1 MNNRLF
7 MQFQYYG
14 GTIFPNDTI
23 QIGDYDAGL
32 ALAIFDYSGT
42 IIKGIDYNVINS
54 RSRPGTIS
62 LRDSLLYLSGELI
75 SDALF
80 GEAPFLSNGIQN
92 AFIALYIDTAFMS
105 PYTGGTG
112 NVSITFTPDVGAF
125 TVYPNPFRQIVNI
138 KVENTELK
146 SVNGTVTA
154 ILTDI
159 TGRSEEVHLA
169 PQGGGRY
176 LLDLTARPQAS
187 YLLTLTTADGR
198 QHTLHLLSQA
208 DRFGSR

>member
-1 MNNRLF
+1 
-7 MQFQYYG
+7 
-14 GTIFPNDTI
+14 
-23 QIGDYDAGL
+23 
-32 ALAIFDYSGT
+32 
-42 IIKGIDYNVINS
+42 
-54 RSRPGTIS
+54 
-62 LRDSLLYLSGELI
+62 
-75 SDALF
+75 
-80 GEAPFLSNGIQN
+80 
-92 AFIALYIDTAFMS
+92 MS
-105 PYTGGTG
+105 PYTGDTG

-187 YLLTLTTADGR
+187 YLLILTTADGR

-208 DRFGSR
+208 DRFGSW